1 MFKRVSASFLCID
14 YENKE
19 TLLKAVKDVEKA
31 GANFIHFDV
40 MDGKFVPR
48 KTFDEKLV
56 NFVKENTSLMLDVHL
71 MVENPEEVVDKYI
84 ESEVDIISFHYEA
97 TKDAKKL
104 LKRIKDKNIL
114 AGIAINPRT
123 PAYKIRE
130 IVKEGLADV
139 VLVMGVEPGAS
150 GQSFIPG
157 SAEKVAEIHDYNHNV
172 YIEIDGGVN
181 TKNAKLLRKCG
192 ATILVSASTLFNS
205 KNMHKTVQSLKG
217 NDYASQFRKFF
228 KKDKED

>member
-1 MFKRVSASFLCID
+1 MFKRVSASFLCIN
-14 YENKE
+14 YEDKNI
-19 TLLKAVKDVEKA
+19 LLQAVKDAEKA
-31 GANFIHFDV
+31 GVNFIHFDI

-56 NFVKENTSLMLDVHL
+56 NFVKVNTSLMLDVHL
-71 MVENPEEVVDKYI
+71 MVENPEDVVDRYI
-84 ESEVDIISFHYEA
+84 DCGADIISFHYEA
-97 TKDAKKL
+97 SKDAKKL

-114 AGIAINPRT
+114 AGIAISPKT

-157 SAEKVAEIHDYNHNV
+157 SAEKVAEIHDFNHNV
-172 YIEIDGGVN
+172 YIAIDGGVN
-181 TKNAKLLRKCG
+181 VKNARLLRRCG
-192 ATILVSASTLFNS
+192 ADILISASTIFNA
-205 KNMHKTVQSLKG
+205 KNMHKTVQCLKG
-217 NDYASQFRKFF
+217 NDYASQFRKLFSRN
-228 KKDKED
+228 KEY